1 VLNTGLSTFKG
12 EKMSRRLII
21 AFFIAVA
28 ALASGCASVTG
39 TTNQSVSL
47 QTRDQQGDDV
57 EGAACELS
65 NAKGKWFV
73 TTPGSVMIQ
82 RSNDDM
88 QVLCKK
94 NGLGPGRKAVVSD
107 IKGAMF
113 GNIILGGGVG
123 AIIDHNTGAA
133 YEYPAM
139 IQIVMEALSKAEA
152 PNAPAQVAKG
162 IAPTPTPTPTALPTL
177 VPLAIAKGKA
187 PQAGDEWEYLARD
200 NLFGKQK
207 TLLWRVKTV
216 DSSGVLEELVVD
228 GKANQQW
235 LFSNKAD
242 LIGAPIDTGFFFGQH
257 WDGQTLPAL
266 KVNGVGN
273 CVQLLRCQVNAKVV
287 GHERITVPAGTFDA
301 VRIDGNLNMKQSAL
315 DFSGPVSFW
324 YSEKDRR
331 LLKQTVTIRNSGF
344 NVDETLELQAART
357 YQ

>member
-1 VLNTGLSTFKG
+1 MN
-12 EKMSRRLII
+12 RRLIL
-21 AFFIAVA
+21 AFFVAVA
-28 ALASGCASVTG
+28 GLASGCASITG

-47 QTRDQQGDDV
+47 QTRDQQGDEV

-88 QVLCKK
+88 QVFCKK
-94 NGLGPGRKAVVSD
+94 NGLEPGRKAVVSD
-107 IKGAMF
+107 TKGSMY
-113 GNIILGGGVG
+113 GNIIFGGGIG
-123 AIIDHNTGAA
+123 AIVDHNSGAA
-133 YEYPAM
+133 YEYPTM
-139 IQIVMEALSKAEA
+139 IQIVMGALSKTET

-162 IAPTPTPTPTALPTL
+162 IAATPTPTPTPAASPTL

-207 TLLWRVKTV
+207 KLLWRVKTV

-228 GKANQQW
+228 GKAKLEW
-235 LFSNKAD
+235 LFGNKAD

-266 KVNGVGN
+266 TVNGVGD
-273 CVQLLRCQVNAKVV
+273 CVQMLRCQVNAKVV
-287 GHERITVPAGTFDA
+287 GYERITVPAGTFDA
-301 VRIDGNLNMKQSAL
+301 VRIDGSLNIKQAAL
-315 DFSGPVSFW
+315 VFSGPVSFW
-324 YSEKDRR
+324 YSEKNRR
-331 LLKQTVTIRNSGF
+331 LLKQTVTLRSSGF
-344 NVDETLELQAART
+344 NVDETLELQAARV